1 MKNKIPAKILVRIE
15 DELKRAGDPKNIS
28 YARLSA
34 LMHEGIGCDELAK
47 AIDLSWRM
55 PICEIAEHIFQYD
68 NNSPK
73 MDEMKFIAD
82 LGKQYR
88 VSADEVIF
96 RIQGVR
102 KVQDYLDDRNEN
114 VYQYKKIKNDNRRI
128 TKRVDFTV
136 SIPVARAMLV
146 GYGYLQR
153 VVDDMSDD
161 EVVLAVLGRTSQYG
175 AEFKVVEENE

>member
-1 MKNKIPAKILVRIE
+1 LNNKIPAKILVRIE
-15 DELKRAGDPKNIS
+15 DELLRAGDPKNIS
-28 YARLSA
+28 YARLST
-34 LMHEGIGCDELAK
+34 LMHEGVGCDELAK

-68 NNSPK
+68 NSSPK
-73 MDEMKFIAD
+73 MDEIKFITG
-82 LGKQYR
+82 LGSIYR
-88 VSADEVIF
+88 VPHDEVVF

-102 KVQDYLDDRNEN
+102 KVQDYLDDRSEN
-114 VYQYKKIKNDNRRI
+114 LYQYKKQKNKEHYI

-136 SIPVARAMLV
+136 SIAVARAMLV

-175 AEFKVVEENE
+175 AEFKVVEEN